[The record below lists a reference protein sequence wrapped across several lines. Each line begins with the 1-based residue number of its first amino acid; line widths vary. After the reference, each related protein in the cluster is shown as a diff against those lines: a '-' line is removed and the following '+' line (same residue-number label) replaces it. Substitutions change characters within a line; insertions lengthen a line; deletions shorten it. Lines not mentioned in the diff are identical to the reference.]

1 MISWKQLRI
10 PFLILIF
17 SAVLVVLLNAI
28 LAPSPKKSLPRD
40 ETNRLNHNTAKVLP
54 KSLLVMENAE

>member
-28 LAPSPKKSLPRD
+28 LAPSPKKSLPQD
-40 ETNRLNHNTAKVLP
+40 ETRRLNHNSDRLSLKVFW
-54 KSLLVMENAE
+54 